1 MAETRNKKAL
11 KEYETVKQISE
22 LKGLYEDAKATG
34 GDYNQFHV
42 QAAPLYDRLVQT
54 GNRDIADALYNTD
67 YAGSL
72 DILDQHRP
80 FTEMDEYIGNL
91 SAAVGDM
98 PKREFT
104 SDMDPTSQQ
113 WQDFTMGL
121 MESAQN
127 PQASETAQ
135 KLFDSFLNVENVL
148 NGEITTD
155 KNGNVVSGL
164 NIDHYNTGKNH
175 LDFLE
180 TFDVTEQPYFR
191 GIMDEYALL
200 GNNAAQGQLASVAS
214 GNSGNIDS
222 FAQANANRQQL
233 AFTTAGIQAAL
244 AAAAQ
249 NNQDWLGTY
258 NGVSGHLYNMGALN
272 NDKLGHAVDLY
283 EVDSN
288 ERKNALNN
296 AAALAGKEMTNN
308 MDWYL
313 GLLDYDKAIDTGVID
328 GALGMYDTDV
338 DAETKRY
345 GYETGLEETKLSEQ
359 GATERKGMELW
370 SQAIEDQKKRD
381 YETGIR
387 LEEKAAEEA
396 AQAEAEADEAM
407 MTDIG
412 ILALDL
418 VGKVLGGSSQ
428 YPTIEAARKFIQ
440 EKYPNVSP
448 DVIKDAITEAESW
461 LTNKNAVPGYNGM
474 VIAAGDVIDVAIQ
487 GGLLDTMTKKQL
499 RDMIRKNYPN
509 ATEAQLDAA
518 VEEALASRA
527 GSIEKA
533 TETPVVDENVNKF
546 AFANQAYLMYLS
558 KEDPDLKTP
567 GDVVNVI
574 QDYFK
579 LTDDEAVA
587 LYKQV
592 EALYDNKNDY
602 GTITGVLN

>member
-1 MAETRNKKAL
+1 MAETRNRRATKGYDTAR
-11 KEYETVKQISE
+11 QITE
-22 LKGLYEDAKATG
+22 LKGLWANAKATG
-34 GDYNQFHV
+34 QDPTQYATE
-42 QAAPLYDRLVQT
+42 AAPLYAELYSI
-54 GNRDIADALYNTD
+54 GERDLADTLSGVD
-67 YAGSL
+67 YQGAATVMEG
-72 DILDQHRP
+72 IRP
-80 FTEMDEYIGNL
+80 YTEMDEYIGNL

-135 KLFDSFLNVENVL
+135 KLFDSFLNVDNVL

-164 NIDHYNTGKNH
+164 NIDHYNTGKDH

-180 TFDVTEQPYFR
+180 TFDVTEQSYFR

-249 NNQDWLGTY
+249 NNQDWLGAY

-313 GLLDYDKAIDTGVID
+313 GLLDYDQAIDTGVIN
-328 GALGMYDTDV
+328 GALGMYNTDV
-338 DAETKRY
+338 NADTTRY
-345 GYETGLEETKLSEQ
+345 GHDTSLEEKKLSEE
-359 GATERKGMELW
+359 GETTRAEMEW
-370 SQAIEDQKKRD
+370 AHEASEAQKKRD

-396 AQAEAEADEAM
+396 AAAEAEADAAM

-412 ILALDL
+412 NLAFDL

-428 YPTIEAARKFIQ
+428 YPTLEAARDFM
-440 EKYPNVSP
+440 EYKYPNVSP
-448 DVIKDAITEAESW
+448 EVITDAIEVAETW
-461 LTNKNAVPGYNGM
+461 LTNERAVPGYNGM
-474 VIAAGDVIDVAIQ
+474 VIAAGDVIDGAIQ
-487 GGLLDTMTKKQL
+487 GGLFDTMTDKQIREML
-499 RDMIRKNYPN
+499 RNTYPN
-509 ATEAQLDAA
+509 ASDAQLKAA
-518 VEEALASRA
+518 VDEALAKRA

-533 TETPVVDENVNKF
+533 TETPNVNKF
-546 AFANQAYLMYLS
+546 SFANQAYRMYLN
-558 KEDPDLKTP
+558 KEDPDLTTP
-567 GDVVNVI
+567 GDVVNAI
-574 QDYFK
+574 QGRFD
-579 LTDDEAVA
+579 LTDDEALA

-592 EALYDNKNDY
+592 EALYDEWPS
-602 GTITGVLN
+602 

>member
-1 MAETRNKKAL
+1 
-11 KEYETVKQISE
+11 
-22 LKGLYEDAKATG
+22 
-34 GDYNQFHV
+34 
-42 QAAPLYDRLVQT
+42 
-54 GNRDIADALYNTD
+54 
-67 YAGSL
+67 
-72 DILDQHRP
+72 
-80 FTEMDEYIGNL
+80 
-91 SAAVGDM
+91 
-98 PKREFT
+98 
-104 SDMDPTSQQ
+104 MDPTSQQ

-164 NIDHYNTGKNH
+164 NIDHYNTGKDH

-296 AAALAGKEMTNN
+296 ATDLAGQEMTNN

-313 GLLDYDKAIDTGVID
+313 GLLDYDQEIDTGVID
-328 GALGMYDTDV
+328 GALEMYKADV
-338 DAETKRY
+338 
-345 GYETGLEETKLSEQ
+345 GLEETKLSEQ
-359 GATERKGMELW
+359 GATERKSMELE
-370 SQAIEDQKKRD
+370 STAAEEQKKRD
-381 YETGIR
+381 WQAQLLG
-387 LEEKAAEEA
+387 EEKTAAEA
-396 AQAEAEADEAM
+396 AEAEAEADAAM

-412 ILALDL
+412 NLAFDL
-418 VGKVLGGSSQ
+418 VGKVLEGSSQ
-428 YPTIEAARKFIQ
+428 YPTLEAARKFMK

-448 DVIKDAITEAESW
+448 EVITDAIKVAEEW

-487 GGLLDTMTKKQL
+487 GGLLDTMTKSQL
-499 RDMIRKNYPN
+499 REMIKNNYPN

-527 GSIEKA
+527 GSITQNGNTA
-533 TETPVVDENVNKF
+533 
-546 AFANQAYLMYLS
+546 ANDTGGELSADDIAQAYVYGVRSGEASNINSWGALEMALMAEIGLD
-558 KEDPDLKTP
+558 KAEDY
-567 GDVVNVI
+567 VARW
-574 QDYFK
+574 QDI
-579 LTDDEAVA
+579 
-587 LYKQV
+587 YKGSW
-592 EALYDNKNDY
+592 DNFVKN
-602 GTITGVLN
+602 IT

>member
-1 MAETRNKKAL
+1 MAETRNRRATKGYDTAR
-11 KEYETVKQISE
+11 QITE
-22 LKGLYEDAKATG
+22 LKGLWASAKATG
-34 GDYNQFHV
+34 QDPTQYATE
-42 QAAPLYDRLVQT
+42 AAPLYAELYSI
-54 GNRDIADALYNTD
+54 GERDLADTLSGVD
-67 YAGSL
+67 YQGAATVMEG
-72 DILDQHRP
+72 IRP
-80 FTEMDEYIGNL
+80 YTEMDEYIGNL

-135 KLFDSFLNVENVL
+135 KLFDSFLNVDNVL

-164 NIDHYNTGKNH
+164 NIDHYNTGKDH

-180 TFDVTEQPYFR
+180 TFDVTEQSYFR

-200 GNNAAQGQLASVAS
+200 GDNAAQGQLASVAS

-233 AFTTAGIQAAL
+233 AFTAAGIQAAL

-249 NNQDWLGTY
+249 NNQDWLGAY

-283 EVDSN
+283 GIDSQ
-288 ERKNALNN
+288 ERMNALNN
-296 AAALAGKEMTNN
+296 AAALAGQEMTNN

-313 GLLDYDKAIDTGVID
+313 GLLDYDQAIDTGVIN
-328 GALGMYDTDV
+328 GALGMYNTDV
-338 DAETKRY
+338 NAETQRY
-345 GYETGLEETKLSEQ
+345 GYDTALEQTKLSEQ
-359 GATERKGMELW
+359 GATDRLDKQLW
-370 SQAIEDQKKRD
+370 SNANETQKERDWQAQLL
-381 YETGIR
+381 G
-387 LEEKAAEEA
+387 EEKAAAEA
-396 AQAEAEADEAM
+396 AQAEADAEEAM
-407 MTDIG
+407 LTDIG
-412 ILALDL
+412 NLAFDL

-428 YPTIEAARKFIQ
+428 YPTLEAARDFM
-440 EKYPNVSP
+440 EYKYPNVSP
-448 DVIKDAITEAESW
+448 KVITDAIEVAETW
-461 LTNKNAVPGYNGM
+461 LTNERAVPGYNGM
-474 VIAAGDVIDVAIQ
+474 VIAAGDAVDAAIQ
-487 GGLLDTMTKKQL
+487 GGMLDTMTKNQL
-499 RDMIRKNYPN
+499 RDMIRNTYPN

-518 VEEALASRA
+518 VEEALAKRA

-533 TETPVVDENVNKF
+533 TETPVVDENANKF
-546 AFANQAYLMYLS
+546 TFANQAYLMYLNN
-558 KEDPDLKTP
+558 EDPDLKTP

-574 QDYFK
+574 QDYFD
-579 LTDDEAVA
+579 LTDVEAIN

-592 EALYDNKNDY
+592 KALYDEQPS
-602 GTITGVLN
+602 